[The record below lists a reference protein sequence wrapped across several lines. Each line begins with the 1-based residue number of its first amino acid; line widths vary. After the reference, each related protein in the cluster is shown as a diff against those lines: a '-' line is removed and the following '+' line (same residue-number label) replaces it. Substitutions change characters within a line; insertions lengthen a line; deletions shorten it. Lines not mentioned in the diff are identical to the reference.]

1 MSNQLLKIGGR
12 TYAVSIQTSEENSV
26 FQEHDS
32 AYGYIEYPTSQI
44 HIRAELDVGFQKETL
59 LHEILHG
66 LLDNTG
72 NEDINTDQLTK
83 ALAPRLH
90 AFLIDNPGFQQ
101 YLLAS
106 EKSKCE

>member
-1 MSNQLLKIGGR
+1 MSNQSLKIGAR
-12 TYAVSIQTSEENSV
+12 TYAVSVQTPEENSV
-26 FQEHDS
+26 FQEHES

-44 HIRAELDVGFQKETL
+44 HIRAELDPAFQKETL

-72 NEDINTDQLTK
+72 NEDINTDQITK

-90 AFLIDNPGFQQ
+90 AFLVDNPDFQQ

-106 EKSKCE
+106 GKI

>member
-1 MSNQLLKIGGR
+1 MPEQSLKIGAR
-12 TYAVSIQTSEENSV
+12 TYTVSIQTPEENSV
-26 FQEHDS
+26 FQEHES

-44 HIRAELDVGFQKETL
+44 HIRADLDAGFQKETL

-72 NEDINTDQLTK
+72 VEDINTDQITK

-90 AFLIDNPGFQQ
+90 AFLIDNQGFQQ

-106 EKSKCE
+106 GKI